1 MHEQDVNPI
10 SSSTRKICM
19 ASLGKRCIM
28 PAADHN
34 KSILTLGEATMR
46 RCFAAIVLSMALM
59 ITGCSKSSDSGGGLL
74 SKAESVLTPSN
85 PWTEFALMTTARAK
99 ATSWRSRMVM
109 NQQGQDMEIDSEVMC
124 PDKQHTKMVKGGAVA
139 MENYT
144 IGNTMYMNIGGRVMK
159 MNNPMSGPF
168 ECGGAVTGAS
178 SSKPSSKTSAGGSLP
193 SMKDIASG
201 LEEMQKMKD
210 RVTITKG
217 GVSMVEGSPCQEWN
231 IVYNDPEKKVSNA
244 SNYCVGVSD
253 HLPRRMTMQAGA
265 QGKMEITYWDW
276 NSNISINPPSM

>member
-1 MHEQDVNPI
+1 
-10 SSSTRKICM
+10 
-19 ASLGKRCIM
+19 
-28 PAADHN
+28 
-34 KSILTLGEATMR
+34 MR

-85 PWTEFALMTTARAK
+85 PWTEFALMTAARAK

-109 NQQGQDMEIDSEVMC
+109 NQQGQEMEIDSEVMC
-124 PDKQHTKMVKGGAVA
+124 PDKQHTKMMKGGAVA

-144 IGNTMYMNIGGRVMK
+144 IGNTMYMNMGGRVMK
-159 MNNPMSGPF
+159 VNNPMSGPF

-178 SSKPSSKTSAGGSLP
+178 SAKLSSKTSAGGSLP

-231 IVYNDPEKKVSNA
+231 VVYNDPEKKVSNA